1 MDKSE
6 SSRNNRMGQ
15 RLLMCALLLLSIGV
29 CLQSVAIA
37 QTKSLQLASTA
48 WPPFTDAP
56 GKPRFALDL
65 VHSALGR
72 IGIVADTSIV
82 DEGTLTPPLM
92 GFDYHSSG
100 ALWRSD
106 VRDNALIYSV
116 PKLENR
122 L

>member
-29 CLQSVAIA
+29 CLRSVAIA
-37 QTKSLQLASTA
+37 QTKSLQMASTA
-48 WPPFTDAP
+48 WPPFAGVP

-65 VHSALGR
+65 VHAALGR

-82 DEGTLTPPLM
+82 DEIDGE
-92 GFDYHSSG
+92 FDGSSVV
-100 ALWRSD
+100 WKSD
-106 VRDNALIYSV
+106 DRDTDLVYS
-116 PKLENR
+116 ET
-122 L
+122 